1 MTSTRFSSLKI
12 PFGAS
17 SILFFG
23 NINLFL
29 FCTKLSFM
37 QHQTYAFEMFLN
49 GDIFLWSCG
58 NKNIFTCHGTV
69 METKNANT
77 YVWHF
82 DAIFLCNTWAC
93 LKLKNY
99 YFNFSCLLTCLSTLT
114 EPSVDLR
121 KQSLRAVLEIRYIW
135 NLGKTFLKYLTSKSS
150 LLQLIKN

>member
-1 MTSTRFSSLKI
+1 MFQNTFWCIINTFLGKHQLVFILHKIVFYATSD
-12 PFGAS
+12 
-17 SILFFG
+17 LFYTF
-23 NINLFL
+23 
-29 FCTKLSFM
+29 K
-37 QHQTYAFEMFLN
+37 MFFN

-99 YFNFSCLLTCLSTLT
+99 YFNFSCLLTCFSTLI
-114 EPSVDLR
+114 EPSVDIW
-121 KQSLRAVLEIRYIW
+121 KQSLRAVLEIRHIW

-150 LLQLIKN
+150 VLQLIKN